1 MYNVCKCRLFG
12 LKIRPGS
19 HHSDSSM
26 QPQVLVSSH
35 EMATETKP
43 HSSEIC
49 RLALMKI
56 AVVDAGM

>member
-1 MYNVCKCRLFG
+1 
-12 LKIRPGS
+12 
-19 HHSDSSM
+19 M

-49 RLALMKI
+49 RLAFMKI